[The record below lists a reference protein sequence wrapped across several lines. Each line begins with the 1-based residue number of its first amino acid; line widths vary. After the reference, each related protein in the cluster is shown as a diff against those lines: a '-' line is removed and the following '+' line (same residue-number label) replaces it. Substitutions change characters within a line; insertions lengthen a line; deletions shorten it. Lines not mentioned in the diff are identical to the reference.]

1 MCYHGNEVS
10 IVEEERM
17 NDLPQEEAGYQ
28 PRPVWQVWLARIG
41 LAVFVLFL
49 IMYYIIIF
57 RGGM

>member
-1 MCYHGNEVS
+1 M
-10 IVEEERM
+10 EEERM